1 MMIRKILA
9 ALLSAAAIGA
19 TGVLAAEPT
28 RVLNMDD
35 AAGVGTAKGAVTY
48 SAGAVNTAARLTNN
62 AYLSLP
68 AMTMPDEFTISMW
81 VKPDSVDQWAG
92 MMR

>member
-1 MMIRKILA
+1 MKMKIILA

-35 AAGVGTAKGAVTY
+35 ASGVGTANGAVTY
-48 SAGAVNTAARLTNN
+48 SAGVVNKAARLTNN

-81 VKPDSVDQWAG
+81 VKPDSVDQ
-92 MMR
+92 